1 MRLVNLIE
9 FWTFIPLFLFFKTFN
24 QYTKMVSAQETEGL
38 VSEALKQIKMLQ
50 EMEGLILT
58 DVGSAKI
65 KCVIF

>member
-1 MRLVNLIE
+1 
-9 FWTFIPLFLFFKTFN
+9 
-24 QYTKMVSAQETEGL
+24 MVSAQETEGL